1 MPPFIKLYL
10 NDELVGTAK
19 AESKTAGEYSYQL
32 YTSGTGDFVEKSGHE
47 SLYATFMVP
56 YKEGTLRAEAWTAE
70 NGEQISNTQGR
81 AQVETVG
88 NAVSLN
94 ATADRTSIAAD
105 GRDLSY
111 ITIDVEDAQGRFV
124 NGAEPQ
130 INVSITGSGKIV
142 AVDNARHDDH
152 TPFTSTSRQA
162 MKGKLLV
169 IVQSTEEAGNF
180 TVTANAE
187 GLNPASV
194 TVTTTPVEQESQPD
208 RIVSYEM
215 SRNFYVLKGNPVTLP
230 QEVTLTYA
238 DGKTAAKAVEWEE
251 IDPSRFEGK
260 RNLLGKWNHSGHRAY
275 HTGKCNSYGRGC
287 RPDELFHC
295 YFGGQ
300 FSLLAFHPSSSTGR
314 RNYSQ
319 CRVPSRMD
327 YCRWK
332 ALAGSNI

>member
-1 MPPFIKLYL
+1 M
-10 NDELVGTAK
+10 
-19 AESKTAGEYSYQL
+19 
-32 YTSGTGDFVEKSGHE
+32 
-47 SLYATFMVP
+47 
-56 YKEGTLRAEAWTAE
+56 
-70 NGEQISNTQGR
+70 
-81 AQVETVG
+81 
-88 NAVSLN
+88 N

-251 IDPSRFEGK
+251 IDPSRFEENGTFSV
-260 RNLLGKWNHSGHRAY
+260 SGTIQD
-275 HTGKCNSYGRGC
+275 TGLTTQVNVTVMEEVAALMNYSTAILVGSS
-287 RPDELFHC
+287 P
-295 YFGGQ
+295 
-300 FSLLAFHPSSSTGR
+300 SLPSTPSSSTGR